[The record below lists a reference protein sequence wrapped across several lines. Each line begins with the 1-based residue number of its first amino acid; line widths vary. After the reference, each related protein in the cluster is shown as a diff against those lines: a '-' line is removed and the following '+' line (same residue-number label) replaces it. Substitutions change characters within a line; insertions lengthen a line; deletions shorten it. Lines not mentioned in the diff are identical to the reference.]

1 MEKYGVNGWAMNSI
15 LLKDLKP
22 KQFFSK
28 PLFMDEGFVLL
39 APETPVDEALIKR
52 LTQWEFREMRT
63 DGESLEE
70 AADESHESM
79 GEASSAATI
88 IPDGAGDKERIERI
102 LVFYNEFVAFI
113 EALFTRF
120 VTKTELDYKE
130 LSERMKG
137 LCQVIS
143 ENKRFLLRAQ
153 SLVPQH
159 KNYLVSHAAR
169 SSVYSIVLGITIKL
183 PLFKLIELGAAA
195 ALHEIGM
202 VRLPPQLYMAGRLLS
217 PLEKKSI
224 TAHPVLGYN
233 LLKERQ
239 VPLSVCLAALEHH
252 ERVNG
257 SGYPR
262 GLTGEKIS
270 LYSKIIMVAC
280 SFDAVTA
287 NRPYKEAKDGY
298 SGMVDILRNDGK
310 QYDDTIIRALVY
322 SLSIYPIGTH
332 VMLTSGKSAVVVDV
346 NPDNPRYPV
355 VQILRRPQP
364 GRQGPGHPHQRD
376 ERPRPQAP
384 GPGRDRE
391 VQDYFRLSP
400 DSG

>member
-1 MEKYGVNGWAMNSI
+1 MNSI
-15 LLKDLKP
+15 SLKDLKP

-39 APETPVDEALIKR
+39 APETPVDEGLVKR

-63 DGESLEE
+63 EGVPLDE
-70 AADESHESM
+70 AAVEDSPESQ
-79 GEASSAATI
+79 GEAAASAAI
-88 IPDGAGDKERIERI
+88 LPDGAGDKERVERI
-102 LVFYNEFVAFI
+102 LAFYIDFAAYMES
-113 EALFTRF
+113 LYTRF

-137 LCQVIS
+137 LCQVIG

-153 SLVPQH
+153 SLAPQH
-159 KNYLVSHAAR
+159 KNYLVSHAVR
-169 SSVYSIVLGITIKL
+169 TSVYSIVLGTTIKL
-183 PLFKLIELGAAA
+183 PQFKLIELGTAA

-217 PLEKKSI
+217 PQEKKSI

-239 VPLSVCLAALEHH
+239 VPLAVCLAALEHH

-287 NRPYKEAKDGY
+287 IRPYKEAKDGY
-298 SGMVDILRNDGK
+298 SGMVDILKNEGK
-310 QYDDTIIRALVY
+310 QYDDIVIRALVY

-355 VQILRRPQP
+355 VQILGAR
-364 GRQGPGHPHQRD
+364 
-376 ERPRPQAP
+376 
-384 GPGRDRE
+384 
-391 VQDYFRLSP
+391 SP
-400 DSG
+400 DGKDLVLRTSETSVRVLRPLDKDEIEKATSS

>member
-1 MEKYGVNGWAMNSI
+1 MNVVSI
-15 LLKDLKP
+15 KDLKP
-22 KQFFSK
+22 KQFYSK

-39 APETPVDEALIKR
+39 APETPVDEGLVKR

-63 DGESLEE
+63 EGVALEE
-70 AADESHESM
+70 AAADDSAASE
-79 GEASSAATI
+79 GEAAGTAAI
-88 IPDGAGDKERIERI
+88 LPDGAGDKERVDRI
-102 LVFYNEFVAFI
+102 LAFYSDFTAYMES
-113 EALFTRF
+113 LYTRF

-153 SLVPQH
+153 SIAPQH
-159 KNYLVSHAAR
+159 KNYLVSHAVR
-169 SSVYSIVLGITIKL
+169 TSVYAIVLGTTLKL
-183 PLFKLIELGAAA
+183 PQFKLIELGTAA

-233 LLKERQ
+233 LLKERLI
-239 VPLSVCLAALEHH
+239 PLAVCLAALEHH
-252 ERVNG
+252 ERMNG

-262 GLTGEKIS
+262 GLTGDKIS

-287 NRPYKEAKDGY
+287 ARPYKEAKDGY
-298 SGMVDILRNDGK
+298 AGMVDILKNEGK
-310 QYDDTIIRALVY
+310 QYDDLVIRALVY

-332 VMLTSGKSAVVVDV
+332 VMLTNGKSAVVVDV

-355 VQILRRPQP
+355 VQILGSRSPDGKDLVIRTSETSVRVLRPL
-364 GRQGPGHPHQRD
+364 
-376 ERPRPQAP
+376 
-384 GPGRDRE
+384 DRE
-391 VQDYFRLSP
+391 EIEKSKTT
-400 DSG
+400 SA

>member
-1 MEKYGVNGWAMNSI
+1 MNSI
-15 LLKDLKP
+15 SLKDLKP

-28 PLFMDEGFVLL
+28 PLFLDEGFVLL
-39 APETPVDEALIKR
+39 APETPVDEGLIKR
-52 LTQWEFREMRT
+52 LTQWEFRELKT
-63 DGESLEE
+63 EGVTLAQALADEPGAGKAEEPAE
-70 AADESHESM
+70 AAM
-79 GEASSAATI
+79 
-88 IPDGAGDKERIERI
+88 IPDGAGDKEKVERV
-102 LVFYNEFVAFI
+102 LAFYNEFTAYI
-113 EALFTRF
+113 ESLFTRF

-130 LSERMKG
+130 LSERVKA
-137 LCQVIS
+137 LCQMIG

-153 SLVPQH
+153 SLAPQH
-159 KNYLVSHAAR
+159 KNYLVSHAVR

-233 LLKERQ
+233 LLKEQ
-239 VPLSVCLAALEHH
+239 KVPIAVPLSVCLAALEHH
-252 ERVNG
+252 ERMNG

-298 SGMVDILRNDGK
+298 SGMVDILKNEGK

-355 VQILRRPQP
+355 VQILGAR
-364 GRQGPGHPHQRD
+364 
-376 ERPRPQAP
+376 
-384 GPGRDRE
+384 
-391 VQDYFRLSP
+391 SP
-400 DSG
+400 DGKDVVIRTSETSVRVLRPLDKDEIEASKA

>member
-1 MEKYGVNGWAMNSI
+1 MNSI
-15 LLKDLKP
+15 PLKDLKP

-39 APETPVDEALIKR
+39 APETPVDENLVKR

-63 DGESLEE
+63 EGVPLKE
-70 AADESHESM
+70 AAAEATLEGQGDE
-79 GEASSAATI
+79 AAAAMF
-88 IPDGAGDKERIERI
+88 PDGAGDKERVERI
-102 LVFYNEFVAFI
+102 LAFYSDFATYMES
-113 EALFTRF
+113 LYTRF

-137 LCQVIS
+137 LCQVIG

-153 SLVPQH
+153 SLAPQH
-159 KNYLVSHAAR
+159 KNYLVSHAVR
-169 SSVYSIVLGITIKL
+169 TSVYSIVLGTTIKL
-183 PLFKLIELGAAA
+183 PQFKLIELVTAA

-217 PLEKKSI
+217 PQGKKSI

-239 VPLSVCLAALEHH
+239 VPLAVCLAALEHH

-257 SGYPR
+257 TGYPR

-298 SGMVDILRNDGK
+298 SGMVDILKNEGK
-310 QYDDTIIRALVY
+310 QYDDIVIRALVY
-322 SLSIYPIGTH
+322 SLSIYPIGTQ
-332 VMLTSGKSAVVVDV
+332 VMLTNGKSAVVVDV

-355 VQILRRPQP
+355 VQILGAR
-364 GRQGPGHPHQRD
+364 
-376 ERPRPQAP
+376 
-384 GPGRDRE
+384 
-391 VQDYFRLSP
+391 SP
-400 DSG
+400 DGKDLVIRTSETSVRVLRPLDKDEIEKAKATSS